1 MRIHSLLSTAGAL
14 SAAIVIAVGA
24 SARDTQAQNLAAR
37 VRQAGDGT
45 VRFSFAARDGV
56 CGNGRNNI
64 SVRSERNQDVDWE
77 CETGPVMVALTK
89 DGGTVTSL
97 RTYVGAR
104 WKAAGAN
111 VTQLGTVGARDA
123 VDYLLG
129 VAESGSGKIAEQA
142 IFPAT
147 LADSVTPWPRLL
159 KLARNEDRPSAVRK
173 QAVFWVGQAASE
185 EATKGLADVVEDDSG
200 DREVRKAAVFA
211 LSQQKSNGVESLLR
225 IAREN
230 KDKEIRKQAIFWLG
244 QSKDPRALDFFESV
258 LVKR

>member
-1 MRIHSLLSTAGAL
+1 MRIHSLSRTAGAL
-14 SAAIVIAVGA
+14 SAAIVLAVGA
-24 SARDTQAQNLAAR
+24 AACDAQAQNLAAR

-45 VRFSFAARDGV
+45 VRFSFAAREGV

-64 SVRSERNQDVDWE
+64 SIRSDRNQDVEWE

-89 DGGTVTSL
+89 AGGNVTSL

-104 WKAAGAN
+104 WKVGGAD

-129 VAESGSGKIAEQA
+129 VAESGSAKAAEQA

-159 KLARNEDRPSAVRK
+159 RLARDEARPREVRSR
-173 QAVFWVGQAASE
+173 AVFWVGQAASE
-185 EATKGLADVVEDDSG
+185 EATKGLADVAEDASG

-211 LSQQKSNGVESLLR
+211 LSQQKTNGVESLLR

-244 QSKDPRALDFFESV
+244 QSKDPRALDYFESV

>member
-14 SAAIVIAVGA
+14 SAALLLVVGA

-45 VRFSFAARDGV
+45 VRFSFAAREGV

-77 CETGPVMVALTK
+77 CEAGPVMVALTK

-129 VAESGSGKIAEQA
+129 VAEGGSGKIAEQA

-159 KLARNEDRPSAVRK
+159 KLARNEERPSAVRK

-185 EATKGLADVVEDDSG
+185 EATKGLADVVDDDSG

-211 LSQQKSNGVESLLR
+211 LSQQRSNGVESLLR

-230 KDKEIRKQAIFWLG
+230 KDKKIRKQAIFWLG
-244 QSKDPRALDFFESV
+244 QSKDPRALDYFESV

>member
-1 MRIHSLLSTAGAL
+1 MRIQSLLSTAGAL
-14 SAAIVIAVGA
+14 SAAIVLVGGA
-24 SARDTQAQNLAAR
+24 SAREGQAQNLAAR

-45 VRFSFAARDGV
+45 VRFSFAAREGV
-56 CGNGRNNI
+56 CGNGRNSIN
-64 SVRSERNQDVDWE
+64 VRSDRNQDVESE

-89 DGGTVTSL
+89 ADGQVTSL

-104 WKAAGAN
+104 WKVGGAD

-129 VAESGSGKIAEQA
+129 VAEGGSGKVAEQA

-147 LADSVTPWPRLL
+147 LADSVTPWQRLL
-159 KLARNEDRPSAVRK
+159 RLARDEARPSAVRR

-185 EATKGLADVVEDDSG
+185 EATKGLADVVEDASG
-200 DREVRKAAVFA
+200 DREVREAAVFA
-211 LSQQKSNGVESLLR
+211 LSQQRANGVESLLR
-225 IAREN
+225 IARDN

-244 QSKDPRALDFFESV
+244 QSKDPRALDYFESV

>member
-14 SAAIVIAVGA
+14 SAAIVFAVGA
-24 SARDTQAQNLAAR
+24 TASDAHAQNLAAR
-37 VRQAGDGT
+37 VRQSGDGT

-56 CGNGRNNI
+56 CGNGRNSI
-64 SVRSERNQDVDWE
+64 STRSDRNQDVESE

-89 DGGTVTSL
+89 TGGNVTSL

-104 WKAAGAN
+104 WKVGGAD
-111 VTQLGTVGARDA
+111 VTQLGTIGARDA

-129 VAESGSGKIAEQA
+129 VAEGGTAKVAEQA

-159 KLARNEDRPSAVRK
+159 RLARDESRPREVRSR
-173 QAVFWVGQAASE
+173 AVFWVGQAASE
-185 EATKGLADVVEDDSG
+185 EATKGLAEVAEDASG
-200 DREVRKAAVFA
+200 DREVRKSAVFA
-211 LSQQKSNGVESLLR
+211 LSQQKANGVESLLR

-244 QSKDPRALDFFESV
+244 QSKDPRALDYFESV

>member
-1 MRIHSLLSTAGAL
+1 MRIHSLLSSAGAL
-14 SAAIVIAVGA
+14 SAAIVIAVGV
-24 SARDTQAQNLAAR
+24 SAGEGQAQNLAAR
-37 VRQAGDGT
+37 VGQAGDGT
-45 VRFSFAARDGV
+45 VRFSFAAKEGV

-64 SVRSERNQDVDWE
+64 SVRNDRNQDVDWE

-89 DGGTVTSL
+89 EGGTVTSL

-159 KLARNEDRPSAVRK
+159 KLARNEERPSAVRK

-211 LSQQKSNGVESLLR
+211 LSQQRANGVESLLR

-244 QSKDPRALDFFESV
+244 QSKDPRALDYFESV

>member
-1 MRIHSLLSTAGAL
+1 MLTLQDLIDAG
-14 SAAIVIAVGA
+14 VI
-24 SARDTQAQNLAAR
+24 
-37 VRQAGDGT
+37 
-45 VRFSFAARDGV
+45 FP
-56 CGNGRNNI
+56 GRNNI

-129 VAESGSGKIAEQA
+129 VAEGGSGKIAEQA

-147 LADSVTPWPRLL
+147 LADSVTPWARLL
-159 KLARNEDRPSAVRK
+159 KLARNEERPSAVRK

-185 EATKGLADVVEDDSG
+185 EATKGLADAVEDDSG

-211 LSQQKSNGVESLLR
+211 LSQQKANGVESLLR

-244 QSKDPRALDFFESV
+244 QSKDPRALDYFESV

>member
-1 MRIHSLLSTAGAL
+1 MRIHSILSTAGAL
-14 SAAIVIAVGA
+14 SAALLFAVGA
-24 SARDTQAQNLAAR
+24 SARDTHAQNLAAR

-45 VRFSFAARDGV
+45 VRFSFAAKEGV

-64 SVRSERNQDVDWE
+64 SVRSDRNQDVEYD
-77 CETGPVMVALTK
+77 CEPGPVMVALTK
-89 DGGTVTSL
+89 AGGSVTSL
-97 RTYVGAR
+97 RTYVGAK
-104 WKAAGAN
+104 WKVGGAN

-129 VAESGSGKIAEQA
+129 VAEGGSGKVAEQA

-159 KLARNEDRPSAVRK
+159 RLARDDARPSEVRK
-173 QAVFWVGQAASE
+173 RAVFWVGQAASD
-185 EATKGLADVVEDDSG
+185 EATKGLADVAEDASG

-211 LSQQKSNGVESLLR
+211 LSQQKTNGVESLLR

-244 QSKDPRALDFFESV
+244 QSKDPRALDYFESV

>member
-1 MRIHSLLSTAGAL
+1 MRINSFVTTAGAL
-14 SAAIVIAVGA
+14 SVALVLAVGA
-24 SARDTQAQNLAAR
+24 SASNAHAQNLAAR
-37 VRQAGDGT
+37 VRQVGDGT
-45 VRFSFAARDGV
+45 VRFSFAAREGV

-64 SVRSERNQDVDWE
+64 SVRSERNQDVESE

-89 DGGTVTSL
+89 ADGQVTSL

-104 WKAAGAN
+104 WKAPGAN

-129 VAESGSGKIAEQA
+129 VAEGGTAKVAQQA

-159 KLARNEDRPSAVRK
+159 RLARDESRPSEVRK

-185 EATKGLADVVEDDSG
+185 EATKGLADVAEDESG
-200 DREVRKAAVFA
+200 DREVRKSAVFA
-211 LSQQKSNGVESLLR
+211 LSQQKANGVEVLLR

-244 QSKDPRALDFFESV
+244 QSKDPRALDYFESV

>member
-1 MRIHSLLSTAGAL
+1 ML
-14 SAAIVIAVGA
+14 AVGA
-24 SARDTQAQNLAAR
+24 AACDGHAQNLAAR

-45 VRFSFAARDGV
+45 VRFSFAAREGV
-56 CGNGRNNI
+56 CGNGRNSI
-64 SVRSERNQDVDWE
+64 STHSDRNQDVESE

-89 DGGTVTSL
+89 TQGELTSL

-104 WKAAGAN
+104 WRTGGAD

-129 VAESGSGKIAEQA
+129 VAEGSSGKVAEQA
-142 IFPAT
+142 IFSAT

-159 KLARNEDRPSAVRK
+159 RLARDESRPSGVRK

-185 EATKGLADVVEDDSG
+185 EATKGLAGVAEDEGG

-211 LSQQKSNGVESLLR
+211 LSQQKANGVESLLR

-244 QSKDPRALDFFESV
+244 QSKDPRALDYFESV